1 MRYHCSN
8 SWLFEKQK
16 YVKMKHRVLRIY
28 ICIVNAFLWWDAID
42 RTVDCLFEKQN
53 YIKMKHRVLRRKFY
67 LKIYSFIRITSG
79 YDTFELSFLRHVF
92 PFVSFFPTCFPL
104 SLFSPRVFLCLF
116 FPHVFP
122 FVSFFLTCFPLSLFS
137 SRVSLCLFFSPGVCL
152 CLFFPHVF
160 PFVSFFLTCFPLSLF
175 FTRCFLCFWFTSLF
189 YHILTSNAFHVTH
202 GYNARVLSPRRSL

>member
-8 SWLFEKQK
+8 SWLFEKQN

-28 ICIVNAFLWWDAID
+28 VCIVNAFLWWDAID

-67 LKIYSFIRITSG
+67 LKTYSFIGITSD

-92 PFVSFFPTCFPL
+92 PFVSFFTRCLSL
-104 SLFSPRVFLCLF
+104 SLFSPCVYLCVFDLRVF
-116 FPHVFP
+116 
-122 FVSFFLTCFPLSLFS
+122 
-137 SRVSLCLFFSPGVCL
+137 
-152 CLFFPHVF
+152 
-160 PFVSFFLTCFPLSLF
+160 
-175 FTRCFLCFWFTSLF
+175 F

-202 GYNARVLSPRRSL
+202 RCNARVLSPRRSL